1 MHSAMSYDTPY
12 GVYTGVVEYDPE
24 AEIFHGEVVN
34 TAAVLT
40 FQGRSVAELKKALKD
55 TVDVYIDWCKKR
67 GKEPQKPF
75 SGNIPLR
82 LGGEL
87 HGKVAA
93 AALSE
98 GKSVNQFVK
107 DALLEKVADG

>member
-1 MHSAMSYDTPY
+1 MNYETPY
-12 GVYTGVVEYDPE
+12 GVYTGVFDYDPN
-24 AEIFHGEVVN
+24 AEIFHGEVAN

-40 FQGRSVAELKKALKD
+40 FQGRSVSELKKALKD
-55 TVDVYIDWCKKR
+55 TVDVYIEWCQKR

-82 LGGEL
+82 LGPEL
-87 HGKVAA
+87 HREVAA

-98 GKSVNQFVK
+98 RKSVNQFVK
-107 DALLEKVADG
+107 DGLTDKVAAG